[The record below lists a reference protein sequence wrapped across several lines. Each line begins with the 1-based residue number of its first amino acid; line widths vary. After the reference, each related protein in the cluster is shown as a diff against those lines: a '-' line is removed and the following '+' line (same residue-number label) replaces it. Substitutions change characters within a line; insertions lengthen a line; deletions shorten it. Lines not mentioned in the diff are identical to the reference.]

1 MQFFQ
6 KAKKSHSPK
15 IEEGKSKDM
24 LLHELDEYLHELS
37 SDLTEIFDKAMPE
50 EKVMLKT
57 KITAMLE
64 KMR

>member
-6 KAKKSHSPK
+6 KAKKNHPK
-15 IEEGKSKDM
+15 IEEGKSKK
-24 LLHELDEYLHELS
+24 EVV
-37 SDLTEIFDKAMPE
+37 IKAMPE

>member
-6 KAKKSHSPK
+6 KAKKNHPSPK
-15 IEEGKSKDM
+15 IEEGKSKK
-24 LLHELDEYLHELS
+24 EVV
-37 SDLTEIFDKAMPE
+37 IKAMPE

-64 KMR
+64 KMK